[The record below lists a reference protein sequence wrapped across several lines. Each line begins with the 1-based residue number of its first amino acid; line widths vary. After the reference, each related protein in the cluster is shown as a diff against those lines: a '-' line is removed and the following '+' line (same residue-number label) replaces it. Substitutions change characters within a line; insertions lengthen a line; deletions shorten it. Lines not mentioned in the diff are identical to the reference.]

1 MNRKEEGREEN
12 EARRKME
19 ADDKLVKEMEERI
32 KKMKKDKTL
41 SRRNIRRLT
50 EKLKRKKDN
59 M

>member
-19 ADDKLVKEMEERI
+19 ADDKLVREMEERI
-32 KKMKKDKTL
+32 KNMKKDKTL